1 MKKIVVGSVL
11 ALLATAGAV
20 YAYRTVQANA
30 NRGDR
35 PFTFVC
41 PMTGKP
47 LCHSACTANA
57 KCEKAD
63 HPSCCT
69 KAAQASP

>member
-1 MKKIVVGSVL
+1 MKKILVGGAL
-11 ALLATAGAV
+11 ALLVSAGAV

-41 PMTGKP
+41 PISGKP
-47 LCHSACTANA
+47 ICQHACPADA
-57 KCEKAD
+57 KCDKAD
-63 HPSCCT
+63 HPSCCQ